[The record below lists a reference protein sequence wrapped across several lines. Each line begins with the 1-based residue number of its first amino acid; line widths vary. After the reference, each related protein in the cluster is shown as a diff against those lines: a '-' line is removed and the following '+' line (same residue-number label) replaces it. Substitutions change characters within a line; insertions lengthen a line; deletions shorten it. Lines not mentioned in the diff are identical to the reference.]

1 MSCNAYISCCIHAVE
16 CHSLSPTVH
25 SERTCWWDDIC
36 FWSKAN
42 KTRTMFFVYFWG
54 LQSLKSYPFCIGV
67 DGSFRNPKQP
77 LGCTNLA
84 NHGINYQLVI
94 AGFLNHEKY
103 HEITGDPLKTR
114 SNAAPYGDT
123 ICEYLSLHMYMYM
136 YNVIRLDP
144 TYLCIIIYEI
154 CIFAL
159 ES

>member
-1 MSCNAYISCCIHAVE
+1 MGRHLLLEQGKQNKNYVFRLLLGVAIIE
-16 CHSLSPTVH
+16 ILSFLY
-25 SERTCWWDDIC
+25 RCWW
-36 FWSKAN
+36 
-42 KTRTMFFVYFWG
+42 FV
-54 LQSLKSYPFCIGV
+54 QKSQTTTWDVQI
-67 DGSFRNPKQP
+67 
-77 LGCTNLA
+77 LA

-123 ICEYLSLHMYMYM
+123 TGEYLSLHMYMYM
-136 YNVIRLDP
+136 YNIIRLDP